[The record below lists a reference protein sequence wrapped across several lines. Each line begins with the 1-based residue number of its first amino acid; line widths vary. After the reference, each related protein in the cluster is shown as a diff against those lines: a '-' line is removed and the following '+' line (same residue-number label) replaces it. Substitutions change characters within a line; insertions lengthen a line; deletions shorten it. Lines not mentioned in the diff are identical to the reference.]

1 VTRIELVRSGGLAG
15 MSLRSA
21 VDTSSPDDP
30 DAAWFAQA
38 LEGLDPGALDGLA
51 ASPPPG
57 AGGPDRFRYDLAVD
71 RDGRRHEVSFAET
84 ELPEALRPV
93 VDRLV
98 ERART
103 RPDDSGPSH

>member
-1 VTRIELVRSGGLAG
+1 MTRIELVRSGGFAG

-38 LEGLDPGALDGLA
+38 LEDLDPGALDGLA
-51 ASPPPG
+51 ASPPG

-103 RPDDSGPSH
+103 RPDDSRPSR